1 MRLLSTSVAC
11 FISMSVFGQDP
22 QVGDFYQGGIVF
34 YTDSLG
40 HGLIMD
46 TMYLAESEWGLH
58 WVNHT
63 GAEEEFIGAGQF
75 NTNNLAEYGSEF
87 AAAVC
92 TNSSSG
98 GYSDWFLPSKQELWQ
113 LMSQIT
119 LIDSC
124 INIYGGD
131 PILETSGFHWSSTQA
146 SVGNAWAIS
155 NFFTLTGEYF
165 GVDFSPWTKS
175 NLALVRAI
183 RCIDNDCVFA
193 DEPIL
198 GCNDSIAENYEPT
211 ADVNDNSCIYIMG
224 CTDAGSCN
232 YASLATMNDFSCDY
246 SCIGCTD
253 VEALNYVGDSITI
266 DDGSCLYCTEEYQI
280 VSVDYDTLINNSVF
294 FAIDSLDISFE
305 EVIGGPFSQGICIP
319 DGCYTLT
326 MLASCNI
333 TDVWYGNTFT
343 IGDFS
348 YTLETASATV
358 DFYIGDFDCNGN
370 CVSVGESCDD
380 ENQNTLDDEIQ
391 EDCEC
396 AGTPI
401 SKVDELEA
409 LSVLI
414 YPNPASNNL
423 TVDLGDL
430 NGFNTIIKLY
440 DSSSKIVFEKHFSAT
455 FLIDVSIYAKGL
467 YTLELSTSDKVL
479 RSQVVIE

>member
-1 MRLLSTSVAC
+1 MRLLFTALACLISV
-11 FISMSVFGQDP
+11 SVVGQDP

-146 SVGNAWAIS
+146 SVGNAWTVS

-165 GVDFSPWTKS
+165 GVDFAPRTKS

-224 CTDAGSCN
+224 CTDADSCN
-232 YASLATMNDFSCDY
+232 YDSLATMNDFSCDY

-253 VEALNYVGDSITI
+253 IEALNYVGDSITI

-294 FAIDSLDISFE
+294 FSIDSLDISFE
-305 EVIGGPFSQGICIP
+305 EVIGGPFSQGFCIP
-319 DGCYTLT
+319 DGCYTLS
-326 MLASCNI
+326 MFASCDI

-343 IGDFS
+343 IGEFS
-348 YTLETASATV
+348 YTLDTVLATV
-358 DFYIGDFDCNGN
+358 DFYIGDFDCNGD
-370 CVSVGESCDD
+370 CVSVGSPCDD
-380 ENQNTLDDEIQ
+380 EDANTLNDVIQ

-396 AGTPI
+396 AGTPNTL
-401 SKVDELEA
+401 VNELEV

-414 YPNPASNNL
+414 YPNPASDNL
-423 TVDLGDL
+423 TIDLGALTGL
-430 NGFNTIIKLY
+430 NTTIKLY
-440 DSSSKIVFEKHFSAT
+440 DSSSKLVFVKQST
-455 FLIDVSIYAKGL
+455 STLLIDVSGYAKGL

-479 RSQVVIE
+479 RSKVVIE